1 MTEGL
6 LILLFVVLMGI
17 GVPISFSLGIV
28 AFAGINTLSN
38 IPNIVIFNKMFYGL
52 NSFVLLAVPLFILA
66 ANLMNHGKI
75 SKMLIDFSV
84 ALVGSVRGGLAHA
97 NIIVSMIFA
106 GVSGSSQADTAGVGS
121 VLIPAMEEQGYD
133 KGTSVGVTAISSTL
147 SSIIPPSITMVVYAG
162 VTNVSVAALFF
173 SGLMPGIL
181 LGLGMMLVV
190 AVKGKKYNYPKEE
203 KVPIKDVY
211 KLFIRSLPALFTPV
225 IIIGGIITGWYTPT
239 EAAGFACIYATIIGL
254 FVYKTLSLKMLPS
267 IIIDTLKL
275 SSLSLF
281 ALATANALGELMG
294 YYKLQDVVTN
304 LFAGSS
310 GGSTVFLLS
319 IVLFFLF
326 IGTFMD
332 GVPAMILFIPVILP
346 SALALGVDPIHLG
359 LVTIITL
366 ALGLVTPPYGLCLLI
381 AGSISGIS
389 IEESFKGVL
398 PFFLISVVVLLF
410 VAFFPSIFIGI
421 PKMLNPSLFL

>member
-1 MTEGL
+1 MTE
-6 LILLFVVLMGI
+6 ILLVLLFLVLMFI
-17 GVPISFSLGIV
+17 GVPISFSLGLV

-106 GVSGSSQADTAGVGS
+106 GVSGSSQADTAGLGS
-121 VLIPAMEEQGYD
+121 VLIPAMEKQGYD
-133 KGTSVGVTAISSTL
+133 KGTAVGVTAISSTL

-173 SGLMPGIL
+173 SGLLPGIF
-181 LGLGMMLVV
+181 LGVGMMLVV
-190 AVKGKKYNYPKEE
+190 AIKGKKLNFPKE
-203 KVPIKDVY
+203 KRVPVKTLL
-211 KLFIRSLPALFTPV
+211 KLFFKSVPALLTPV
-225 IIIGGIITGWYTPT
+225 IIIGGIVTGWYTPT
-239 EAAGFACIYATIIGL
+239 EAAGFACIYALFIGL
-254 FVYKTLSLKMLPS
+254 FVYKTLELKMLPS
-267 IIIDTLKL
+267 ILIDTLRL

-281 ALATANALGELMG
+281 ALATASALGELLG
-294 YYKLQDVVTN
+294 YYGIQEMVTN
-304 LFAGSS
+304 LFT
-310 GGSTVFLLS
+310 GGTYGATFFIISV
-319 IVLFFLF
+319 VLFFLF

-346 SALALGVDPIHLG
+346 SAIALGVDPIHLG

-381 AGSISGIS
+381 AGSISGIT
-389 IEESFKGVL
+389 IEKSFKGVL
-398 PFFLISVVVLLF
+398 PYFLVSLTVLIL
-410 VAFFPSIFIGI
+410 VAFFPQFFIGI
-421 PKMLNPSLFL
+421 PRMLNPKLFI